1 MEEFT
6 ADQIIEIH
14 DRIIDK
20 YGGTEGML
28 NTGTLELLVYKLNRK
43 KDIFRQAALFLH
55 AIAVPSSSVTPMHLK
70 CDQHQCNHRNL
81 PFTFL

>member
-6 ADQIIEIH
+6 VEQIIEIH

-20 YGGTEGML
+20 YGGTGRML

-55 AIAVPSSSVTPMHLK
+55 SIAA
-70 CDQHQCNHRNL
+70 
-81 PFTFL
+81 